1 MAVTRISKE
10 EDPSSHETGLSD
22 YEKLRLE
29 KIKRNE
35 DRLKEL
41 GLFQTK
47 DALSASVK
55 KRKAKTK
62 NSTQISPELPQRRSS
77 RKRKTVVDYS
87 NEFVI
92 PMYEDDEEKLEKEE
106 DSDSNNEESRS
117 NNDRE
122 EEDDFEISDD
132 DENEEEELEEERPKK
147 RSRQTKPSKVPS
159 SDETA
164 GSDSKKKKTA
174 VDTSFDCIN
183 PKGGLTLEYAKTG
196 RSSCRKCRNKID
208 KGKPR
213 VGMEAWIVGRNCVTW
228 QCPECLLK
236 NLCCLYE
243 KSNGGKGKCKASHAP
258 FAKGQLKVGIRCH
271 TATSYYHIKMIAG
284 VLANI
289 VSLMRSEEGYEENFE
304 LTIDDIDGNEKIS
317 NEDRQKLETIL
328 ETVFQQQDDLQKGTV
343 VPEEISSEE
352 IVAKQEP
359 KAEPK
364 SKSGGVRKSS
374 EKTRDQPKAGAKTGA
389 KGKVEW
395 KFGGRSCYGT
405 LIPRMETKTHCYART
420 HKGNV
425 KTLAKGKDYWSM
437 RE

>member
-1 MAVTRISKE
+1 MAVTRISNE
-10 EDPSSHETGLSD
+10 EDPSSHENGLSA

-47 DALSASVK
+47 DALAASVK
-55 KRKAKTK
+55 KKKTK
-62 NSTQISPELPQRRSS
+62 TKSSTQISPELPQRRSS
-77 RKRKTVVDYS
+77 RKRKTIVDYS
-87 NEFVI
+87 NEQVI
-92 PMYEDDEEKLEKEE
+92 PMYEDDEEKTEKE
-106 DSDSNNEESRS
+106 DSDSNEESGS
-117 NNDRE
+117 NNDGE
-122 EEDDFEISDD
+122 EEDDYEISDD
-132 DENEEEELEEERPKK
+132 DENEDEEVEKERPKK
-147 RSRQTKPSKVPS
+147 RSRPTNPSKVPS
-159 SDETA
+159 SNETA
-164 GSDSKKKKTA
+164 SSNSKNKNTA
-174 VDTSFDCIN
+174 INTSFDCII

-196 RSSCRKCRNKID
+196 RSSCRKCRNKIE

-213 VGMEAWIVGRNCVTW
+213 VGMEAWIVGRNCITW
-228 QCPECLLK
+228 QCPQCLLK

-271 TATSYYHIKMIAG
+271 TATSYYHIDVIAA

-289 VSLMRSEEGYEENFE
+289 VSLMRTEEGGEKFE
-304 LTIDDIDGNEKIS
+304 LTIDEIDGNERLSK
-317 NEDRQKLETIL
+317 EDRQKLETIL
-328 ETVFQQQDDLQKGTV
+328 ETVFQNQDDPQQGTV
-343 VPEEISSEE
+343 VPAEETGNQKILA
-352 IVAKQEP
+352 VKQEP
-359 KAEPK
+359 KSEPK
-364 SKSGGVRKSS
+364 NGVRKKSS
-374 EKTRDQPKAGAKTGA
+374 QSRDQQPKAGAKTGA
-389 KGKVEW
+389 KGKVGW

-437 RE
+437 RA

>member
-1 MAVTRISKE
+1 MAVTRISRA
-10 EDPSSHETGLSD
+10 EDPTSHETGLSD
-22 YEKLRLE
+22 YEKLRLG

-35 DRLKEL
+35 ARLKEL

-47 DALSASVK
+47 DALAASVK
-55 KRKAKTK
+55 KKKAKTK
-62 NSTQISPELPQRRSS
+62 NSAQISPELPQRRSS
-77 RKRKTVVDYS
+77 RKRKTIVDYS
-87 NEFVI
+87 NELVI
-92 PMYEDDEEKLEKEE
+92 PMYEDDEEKMEEEE
-106 DSDSNNEESRS
+106 DSDSNDEESES
-117 NNDRE
+117 NNDGD
-122 EEDDFEISDD
+122 EEDDFAISDD

-147 RSRQTKPSKVPS
+147 RSRQSKPSKVPS
-159 SDETA
+159 SNETN
-164 GSDSKKKKTA
+164 GSDSQSKKT
-174 VDTSFDCIN
+174 VIDTSFDCIN

-228 QCPECLLK
+228 QRPQCLLK

-271 TATSYYHIKMIAG
+271 TATSYYHTKMIAG

-289 VSLMRSEEGYEENFE
+289 VSLMRSEEGYAENFE
-304 LTIDDIDGNEKIS
+304 LTVDDIDGNEKLS
-317 NEDRQKLETIL
+317 EEDREKLETIL
-328 ETVFQQQDDLQKGTV
+328 KTVFQQKDNPQKGTV
-343 VPEEISSEE
+343 VPEEICSEE
-352 IVAKQEP
+352 LVAKQET
-359 KAEPK
+359 KVEQK
-364 SKSGGVRKSS
+364 SKRGVRKPSP
-374 EKTRDQPKAGAKTGA
+374 KQRDQPKAGAKTGA

-405 LIPRMETKTHCYART
+405 LIPRMESKTHCYART

-437 RE
+437 RD